1 MWFYYEKEPWNC
13 LFFKFFLLVYDYL
26 KVDYKKKIKSMV
38 AESISDIEFNKPS
51 DRRKPM
57 QIFSS
62 KTRENILSY
71 VTEFSNEEQ
80 NLKVT
85 TLLKA
90 AKIIRNY
97 IIENSKLR
105 FTGTFDDYTPP
116 PLTLFFSKYIIQG
129 TRSVHI
135 DQKAHNINKNPSLL
149 AHTIVQSINTNR
161 QVSFF
166 RKINFSLS
174 FHLFYRQ

>member
-1 MWFYYEKEPWNC
+1 MIVEK
-13 LFFKFFLLVYDYL
+13 
-26 KVDYKKKIKSMV
+26 
-38 AESISDIEFNKPS
+38 ISDIEFNKPS

-62 KTRENILSY
+62 KTRENISY
-71 VTEFSNEEQ
+71 VTEFSNEEE
-80 NLKVT
+80 NLKIT

-90 AKIIRNY
+90 VKIIRNY

-135 DQKAHNINKNPSLL
+135 DQKAHNINKNLSLL
-149 AHTIVQSINTNR
+149 AQTIVQSMKTNR
-161 QVSFF
+161 QVSYLLY
-166 RKINFSLS
+166 RKINLVN
-174 FHLFYRQ
+174 LT